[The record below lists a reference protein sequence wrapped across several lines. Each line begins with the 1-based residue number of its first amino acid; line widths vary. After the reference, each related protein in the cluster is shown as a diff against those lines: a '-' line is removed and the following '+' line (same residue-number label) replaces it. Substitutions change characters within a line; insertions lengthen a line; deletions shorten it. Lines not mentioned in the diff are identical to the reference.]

1 MQQQES
7 AGYFVGS
14 ERAGACGRT
23 ASAPGVGRRCMSA
36 RMTPRDQGIRD
47 RPDIK
52 DRSWERGIEDWLV
65 GDASCFMR
73 HASCFMLMLMLMLM
87 LAFNR

>member
-1 MQQQES
+1 MH
-7 AGYFVGS
+7 VGKDD
-14 ERAGACGRT
+14 AK
-23 ASAPGVGRRCMSA
+23 
-36 RMTPRDQGIRD
+36 GIRD

-73 HASCFMLMLMLMLM
+73 HASCFMLMLMLML
-87 LAFNR
+87 AFNR